1 MAALSQS
8 AFTHAQ
14 SWLVTPGGS
23 RTPRLLL
30 RGWPRLRSFLHATG
44 TLHTLEYNL
53 PEIAFIGHSNCG
65 RALPC
70 RSSPPVA
77 RATPIPLKEYSSPVS
92 LPSSR
97 LHIASFQQAK
107 PAPVAR
113 LVSPVQSSP
122 VQSSPVPVQSSVVAS
137 VQPCRKLGIPLSSR
151 HW

>member
-77 RATPIPLKEYSSPVS
+77 RATPIPLKSIVAPFHC
-92 LPSSR
+92 LPRAFISR
-97 LHIASFQQAK
+97 HFNK
-107 PAPVAR
+107 PSAAPVAG

-122 VQSSPVPVQSSVVAS
+122 VQFRCSLVSSQASSLAGSSAS
-137 VQPCRKLGIPLSSR
+137 LLAVDTGE
-151 HW
+151 